1 MSKIMVVDDE
11 PHIVKLLEKFLSLK
25 GFEVLG
31 VGDGKKALELIKT
44 NSDIDLIIIDMKM
57 PDFSGINVLKE
68 IKTMNKNIP
77 AIILSGCPDVETNDC
92 EDLKTMGFNAEE
104 VLCKPMDLF
113 VLLDIINKMLA
124 KKN

>member
-11 PHIVKLLEKFLSLK
+11 PNIVKLLEKFLSLK

-31 VGDGKKALELIKT
+31 LVDGKKALELIKIDT
-44 NSDIDLIIIDMKM
+44 RIDLIIIDMKM
-57 PDFSGINVLKE
+57 PNMSGISVLKE
-68 IKTMNKNIP
+68 IKAMNKNIP
-77 AIILSGCPDVETNDC
+77 AIILSGCPDVEGRDS
-92 EDLKTMGFNAEE
+92 EDLKTIGHNADE

-113 VLLDIINKMLA
+113 VLLDIINKKLA